1 MRPLHAALLVS
12 LPLFLPLAACS
23 RAAQGAWEVSGST
36 WRTDPAWFDGQAE
49 TCEYE
54 ARLELYGEP
63 RTYRAR
69 VHTLHQHMDPA
80 LTTKSATGSGV
91 AVFKQIASE
100 QVPTENYDYR
110 FSLTTFS
117 RSADL
122 ALFKLTRAVQEECG
136 ASFTQIRREGA
147 RLVTLEAGYFPGE
160 GLAQGSLAPGV
171 VAFEQ
176 LPLVLRDFPF
186 ELGAE
191 HERRLEVL
199 PSLRSNRL
207 VPLAPAPRRVR
218 HAGLEELDLPIGAIR
233 AHRLELLR
241 PDGTREATFWFHA
254 EGRAPWLHALVA
266 LEGPGGHAWRLAAH
280 RRAKYW
286 ERP

>member
-1 MRPLHAALLVS
+1 MRPLHSALYASIPVVLA
-12 LPLFLPLAACS
+12 LAACS
-23 RAAQGAWEVSGST
+23 RSTQGAWEVSGST
-36 WRTDPAWFDGQAE
+36 WRTDTTWFDGQAE

-54 ARLELYGEP
+54 ARLEVYGES

-80 LTTKSATGSGV
+80 LTTKSEGGSGV
-91 AVFKQIASE
+91 AVFKQIATE
-100 QVPTENYDYR
+100 EVPTENYDYR
-110 FSLTTFS
+110 FSITTFT
-117 RSADL
+117 RSGDL

-136 ASFTQIRREGA
+136 ASFTQVRRQGS
-147 RLVTLEAGYFPGE
+147 RLVTLESGYFPGE
-160 GLAQGSLAPGV
+160 GVVQGSLAPGV
-171 VAFEQ
+171 FAFEQ

-191 HERRLEVL
+191 HERRIEVL

-207 VPLAPAPRRVR
+207 VPLVPSTRHVR
-218 HAGLEELDLPIGAIR
+218 HAGLEELDLPIGRTR

-254 EGRAPWLHALVA
+254 RGDAPWLHALVA
-266 LEGPGGHAWRLAAH
+266 LEGPGGHGWRLAAH
-280 RRAKYW
+280 RRARYW
-286 ERP
+286 ERS